1 VTATTIQLN
10 ICLTSYATE
19 AELPAAEQPLME
31 AARQATRKSYAPY
44 SNFHVGAAVLL
55 DDGTVASA
63 GNQENAAF
71 PSGSCAEQSVIYW
84 VGANY
89 PHQRIQA
96 IAVVARPGVGTPGVG
111 TPGVGAPRTEVPSV
125 DAPGVEESGM
135 DVYKP
140 VSPCGA
146 CRQSLL
152 EYEHRQ
158 RDPIRLLMMQP
169 DGGVLV
175 SESISNLLPVKF
187 DADDLQG

>member
-1 VTATTIQLN
+1 MNTIQLN
-10 ICLTSYATE
+10 ISLTNYASE
-19 AELPAAEQPLME
+19 DELPEVEQHLMQT
-31 AARQATRKSYAPY
+31 ARDATRKSYAPY

-55 DDGTVASA
+55 EDGTIFSA

-89 PHQRIQA
+89 PDEQIKS
-96 IAVVARPGVGTPGVG
+96 IAVVARPGGGNEP
-111 TPGVGAPRTEVPSV
+111 EIF
-125 DAPGVEESGM
+125 
-135 DVYKP
+135 KP

-158 RDPIRLLMMQP
+158 NLPIRLLMMQP
-169 DGGVLV
+169 NGGVIV

-187 DADDLQG
+187 GADDLQG

>member
-1 VTATTIQLN
+1 MNTIQLN
-10 ICLTSYATE
+10 ISLINYPSEGELPE
-19 AELPAAEQPLME
+19 AEQLLME
-31 AARQATRKSYAPY
+31 AAREATRKSYAPY

-55 DDGTVASA
+55 DDGTVCSA

-89 PHQRIQA
+89 PNNQITS
-96 IAVVARPGVGTPGVG
+96 IAVVARPGAVV
-111 TPGVGAPRTEVPSV
+111 ADQTEIF
-125 DAPGVEESGM
+125 
-135 DVYKP
+135 KP

-158 RDPIRLLMMQP
+158 QYPIRLLMMKP

-175 SESISNLLPVKF
+175 SQSISNLLPVKF
-187 DADDLQG
+187 GADDLQG

>member
-1 VTATTIQLN
+1 MNQIHLN
-10 ICLTSYATE
+10 ISLIAYDDEADLSKDEQRLLAMAREATH
-19 AELPAAEQPLME
+19 
-31 AARQATRKSYAPY
+31 KSYAPY

-55 DDGTVASA
+55 DDGTIASA

-89 PHQRIQA
+89 PSHQIKS
-96 IAVVARPGVGTPGVG
+96 IAVVARPGAGLNGTVGP
-111 TPGVGAPRTEVPSV
+111 A
-125 DAPGVEESGM
+125 
-135 DVYKP
+135 VYRP

-158 RDPIRLLMMQP
+158 KEPIRLLMMKP
-169 DGGVLV
+169 DGGIIV
-175 SESISNLLPVKF
+175 SKSISNLLPVKF
-187 DADDLQG
+187 DADDLKG

>member
-1 VTATTIQLN
+1 VEKIQLA
-10 ICLTSYATE
+10 ISLTAYASEADLPE
-19 AELPAAEQPLME
+19 AEQNLMD
-31 AARQATRKSYAPY
+31 AARQATHKSYAPY
-44 SNFHVGAAVLL
+44 SHFHVGAAVLL
-55 DDGTVASA
+55 EDGTVSSA

-89 PHQRIQA
+89 PERQIRA
-96 IAVVARPGVGTPGVG
+96 IAVVARPGEALLGKYQKGDS
-111 TPGVGAPRTEVPSV
+111 ALFR
-125 DAPGVEESGM
+125 
-135 DVYKP
+135 P

-158 RDPIRLLMMQP
+158 DAPIRLLMMQP
-169 DGGVLV
+169 GGGVVV

-187 DADDLQG
+187 GADDLRG

>member
-1 VTATTIQLN
+1 MNKVQLN
-10 ICLTSYATE
+10 ICLTSYPTESELPE
-19 AELPAAEQPLME
+19 AEQQLME

-55 DDGTVASA
+55 EDGTVFTA

-89 PHQRIQA
+89 PDKQIQS
-96 IAVVARPGVGTPGVG
+96 IAVVARPGEARPGLAGPGV
-111 TPGVGAPRTEVPSV
+111 AQPSQQ
-125 DAPGVEESGM
+125 EE
-135 DVYKP
+135 YKP

-158 RDPIRLLMMQP
+158 KQPIRLLMMRP
-169 DGGVLV
+169 DGGVIV

-187 DADDLQG
+187 DADDLRG

>member
-1 VTATTIQLN
+1 MHTIQLN
-10 ICLTSYATE
+10 IRLINYASE
-19 AELPAAEQPLME
+19 AELPEAEQGLME
-31 AARQATRKSYAPY
+31 AARGATHKSYAPY
-44 SNFHVGAAVLL
+44 SNFYVGAAVLL
-55 DDGTVASA
+55 DDGTVHSA

-89 PHQRIQA
+89 PDRQIEA
-96 IAVVARPGVGTPGVG
+96 IAVVARPG
-111 TPGVGAPRTEVPSV
+111 AS
-125 DAPGVEESGM
+125 ESFR
-135 DVYKP
+135 P

-158 RDPIRLLMMQP
+158 QQPIRLLMIKP

-187 DADDLQG
+187 NADDLRG

>member
-1 VTATTIQLN
+1 VNQIQLN
-10 ICLTSYATE
+10 ICLTSYNTE
-19 AELPAAEQPLME
+19 AELPETEQKLMA
-31 AARQATRKSYAPY
+31 AARQATHKSYAPY

-55 DDGTVASA
+55 EDGTVFTA

-89 PHQRIQA
+89 PNQQIKA
-96 IAVVARPGVGTPGVG
+96 IAVVARPGEARPD
-111 TPGVGAPRTEVPSV
+111 E
-125 DAPGVEESGM
+125 
-135 DVYKP
+135 YKP

-158 RDPIRLLMMQP
+158 QEPIRLLMMQP
-169 DGGVLV
+169 NGGVVV

-187 DADDLQG
+187 DADDLRG

>member
-1 VTATTIQLN
+1 MNTIQLD
-10 ICLTSYATE
+10 ICLISYPTE
-19 AELPAAEQPLME
+19 AELPEAEQELMKT
-31 AARQATRKSYAPY
+31 ARHATRKSYAPY

-55 DDGTVASA
+55 EDGTVCSA

-89 PHQRIQA
+89 PEQIIKS
-96 IAVVARPGVGTPGVG
+96 IAVVARPGMA
-111 TPGVGAPRTEVPSV
+111 GADQLEVFT
-125 DAPGVEESGM
+125 
-135 DVYKP
+135 P

-158 RDPIRLLMMQP
+158 SQPIRLLMMMP

-187 DADDLQG
+187 GADDLQR